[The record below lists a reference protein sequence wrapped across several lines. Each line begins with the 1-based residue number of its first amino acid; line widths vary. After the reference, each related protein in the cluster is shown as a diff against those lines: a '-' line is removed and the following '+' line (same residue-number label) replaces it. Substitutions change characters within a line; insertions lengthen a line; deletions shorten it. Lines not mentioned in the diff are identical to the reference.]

1 MFSKDVQTKSASC
14 VTPLYLWNMVVR
26 KQILKLLL
34 VIYAGTVMEN
44 IMSIYQENFAVFA
57 PLTLFVAGKYNDK

>member
-1 MFSKDVQTKSASC
+1 MFRKGVQTKSASC
-14 VTPLYLWNMVVR
+14 VTPLYLWNMVVK

-34 VIYAGTVMEN
+34 EIYAGTVMAN
-44 IMSIYQENFAVFA
+44 IMSIGQENYAVFA

>member
-14 VTPLYLWNMVVR
+14 VTPLYLWNMVVK

-34 VIYAGTVMEN
+34 EIYAGTVMAN
-44 IMSIYQENFAVFA
+44 IMR
-57 PLTLFVAGKYNDK
+57 KY